1 MGKKIGAIFLVLLWM
16 MVIFSF
22 SAKNGSS
29 SSGMSRKVITTAVET
44 FTEIEDETPEMDK
57 VVKILSFP
65 VRKGAHFFLYFV
77 LGMLVFYA
85 LHLWGIK
92 KRVILYA
99 FFICALYA
107 ASDEWHQTFVA
118 TRSGEVKDVLLDSF
132 ASLLAIF
139 LFSFVQ
145 IKRKRYE

>member
-57 VVKILSFP
+57 VVYIFSFP
-65 VRKGAHFFLYFV
+65 V
-77 LGMLVFYA
+77 
-85 LHLWGIK
+85 I
-92 KRVILYA
+92 
-99 FFICALYA
+99 
-107 ASDEWHQTFVA
+107 
-118 TRSGEVKDVLLDSF
+118 
-132 ASLLAIF
+132 
-139 LFSFVQ
+139 
-145 IKRKRYE
+145 